1 MAKRKR
7 RIRQVSDQ
15 TRAKVEST
23 LDRMRN
29 RTPLR
34 LTAEDEAIMREDW
47 LLDPHKLPQVRIYQE
62 MLSLMRQVSTLRVQV
77 SERDE
82 KLREYEESGAVPVR
96 LTDGSGV
103 TARDFG
109 QVQAVRD
116 TPAGPNA
123 AMLTLLERLMDDFK
137 TYLRAST

>member
-1 MAKRKR
+1 MA
-7 RIRQVSDQ
+7 
-15 TRAKVEST
+15 
-23 LDRMRN
+23 N

-47 LLDPHKLPQVRIYQE
+47 LLDPDKLPQVRIYQE
-62 MLSLMRQVSTLRVQV
+62 MLALMRQVGTLRAQV

-82 KLREYEESGAVPVR
+82 RLREYEERRDYGEVPVR
-96 LTDGSGV
+96 ETDGSGV
-103 TARDFG
+103 ARAPSYH
-109 QVQAVRD
+109 V
-116 TPAGPNA
+116 GPQPQT

>member
-62 MLSLMRQVSTLRVQV
+62 LLKFQRENATLRAQV
-77 SERDE
+77 AERDE
-82 KLREYEESGAVPVR
+82 RLEERDFAEIPVR
-96 LTDGSGV
+96 ATDGSGV
-103 TARDFG
+103 APRDP
-109 QVQAVRD
+109 
-116 TPAGPNA
+116 TPYHVGPQPQT